1 MKSLTRMLA
10 CAVLVL
16 AKSASGQSCPVTP
29 PNDALRQITQCLAGQ
44 DCRGRSVVEKSNLGP
59 GCDREIEVWSSHS
72 SRASVAIRDRKMC
85 LSRRRA
91 QPDPR
96 FVHGLLLPM
105 TAVCGVEDPQLH
117 AEDSPLKALW
127 QDAWEAARRF
137 IAEEDIILVINPP
150 TIRSQTHLHIHIV
163 RGNGV
168 PFPAASVVPLE
179 NLADAW
185 RKART
190 FATEKLS
197 VGNGNYGI
205 AIRRRGSGFDM
216 LVEAGFPVN
225 TRNPESRYSIDED

>member
-1 MKSLTRMLA
+1 MKSSARLLA
-10 CAVLVL
+10 CALLVL
-16 AKSASGQSCPVTP
+16 ATSASGQSCPVTP
-29 PNDALRQITQCLAGQ
+29 ASDALRQITQCLAGQ
-44 DCRGRSVVEKSNLGP
+44 DCRGRSVIEKPNLGP
-59 GCDREIEVWSSHS
+59 GCEREIEVWSWHS
-72 SRASVAIRDRKMC
+72 NRSSVAIRDRKMC
-85 LSRRRA
+85 LSRRKA
-91 QPDPR
+91 QPDLR
-96 FVHGLLLPM
+96 FVHGLLMPM
-105 TAVCGVEDPQLH
+105 APVCGVEDPQLTT
-117 AEDSPLKALW
+117 ADSPFRSLW

-137 IAEEDIILVINPP
+137 IAEEDITLVINPP

-197 VGNGNYGI
+197 VSNGNYGI
-205 AIRRRGSGFDM
+205 AIRKRGSGFDM